1 MLGSHN
7 AMTYLPIKGWRLV
20 LRPWVR
26 CQSLTLM
33 EQYNCG
39 VRYFD
44 IRIRLHSG
52 NWVFCHN
59 NVILGDTV
67 RGFADIFRVAQNAGV
82 YFRFILDIRR
92 KPSNASTLHNMFMD
106 YVRYLQFERGLP
118 IDSAI
123 IMWEWHELLSTRQI
137 VQLEYHASVSAR
149 WYEYILGC
157 RWFAKRN
164 NRKAILLQNCNTASK
179 EAILLDYVQYTTV

>member
-1 MLGSHN
+1 
-7 AMTYLPIKGWRLV
+7 MTYLPIKGWRRI

-44 IRIRLHSG
+44 IRIRLHDN

-59 NVILGDTV
+59 NVILDDTV

-82 YFRFILDIRR
+82 YFRFILDVRR
-92 KPSNASTLHNMFMD
+92 KPSNASTLHKMFMD
-106 YVRYLQFERGLP
+106 YVRYLQFERGLQ

-123 IMWEWHELLSTRQI
+123 IMWEWRELLSTRQI
-137 VQLEYHASVSAR
+137 VQHEYHASVSAQ

-164 NRKAILLQNCNTASK
+164 NRKYVWRIWREYEGKEVILV
-179 EAILLDYVQYTTV
+179 DYVQYTTV